1 MLWTK
6 TCIYHEPLAGAVMD
20 DECFTAII
28 VWLDRLLET
37 ITLIGVSVSEP
48 HTSVLN
54 CDFSLSWP
62 TTLRHM

>member
-1 MLWTK
+1 M
-6 TCIYHEPLAGAVMD
+6 
-20 DECFTAII
+20 

-54 CDFSLSWP
+54 CDFSLLLLFSDIC
-62 TTLRHM
+62 HSVYS